1 MSVPH
6 ESRSL
11 TELIGG
17 LANDI
22 TSLFRKEIELAKA
35 EASEKAASALK
46 GIELIAAGGIL
57 ALGALGVILAAAV
70 TALAALF
77 QRMGMGQTGSN
88 SLAALIIAIVIAVI
102 AWILIS
108 RGLAQLK
115 GNNLKL
121 ERTTSSLSRD
131 AAVVKERL

>member
-11 TELIGG
+11 TELLGG

-35 EASEKAASALK
+35 EASEKASAALT
-46 GIELIAAGGIL
+46 GIELVAAGGVL

-70 TALAALF
+70 TALGALF
-77 QRMGMGQTGSN
+77 QAMGMGQTSAN
-88 SLAALIIAIVIAVI
+88 SLAALIVAVVVGAI